1 MISAYSMTSY
11 LPLIVATESEN
22 VEVPL
27 QDEDL
32 KQYIGRVLD
41 LNEFKEFGH
50 LLYEKYPSPDYH
62 TSVEFK
68 IIESTKWSE
77 TDGMGETIFFEQIKK
92 LLISKV
98 YIYYDNAT
106 FTQMKPLSS
115 YYYSGTVSPGY
126 LRYDRLFYLIGIAEF
141 SSDTSWSPSDKPFD
155 IGLLNYDTMTLGCH
169 RYSSSPAH
177 DNIRNWNYPY
187 NYAHAVGNPSSN
199 QVSISFSCT
208 YNWGY
213 I

>member
-1 MISAYSMTSY
+1 MKKIEKNQKACLFLLIIAIISAYSMVSY
-11 LPLIVATESEN
+11 LPLIVATEQEN
-22 VEVPL
+22 IEVPI

-32 KQYIGRVLD
+32 KQYIGRILD

-68 IIESTKWSE
+68 RIESAKWSE
-77 TDGMGETIFFEQIKK
+77 TGEMGETVFFEQIKK

-115 YYYSGTVSPGY
+115 YYYSGTISPSY
-126 LRYDRLFYLIGIAEF
+126 LRYDGLFYLIGIAEF
-141 SSDTSWSPSDKPFD
+141 SSDTSWSPR
-155 IGLLNYDTMTLGCH
+155 I
-169 RYSSSPAH
+169 
-177 DNIRNWNYPY
+177 
-187 NYAHAVGNPSSN
+187 NPS
-199 QVSISFSCT
+199 T
-208 YNWGY
+208 
-213 I
+213 